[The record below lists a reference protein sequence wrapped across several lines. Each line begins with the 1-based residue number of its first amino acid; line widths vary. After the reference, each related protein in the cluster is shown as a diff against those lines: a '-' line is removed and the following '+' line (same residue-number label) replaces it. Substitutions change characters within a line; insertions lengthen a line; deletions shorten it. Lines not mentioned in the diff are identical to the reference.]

1 MRSALKLLC
10 VILLTLGL
18 AGCSTGPQL
27 GLGIGFGPDGMTVS
41 PTVRGNVGGVDVGV
55 SGNGAS
61 AGTNIGPVGV
71 GVGGSF

>member
-1 MRSALKLLC
+1 MLPVVLL
-10 VILLTLGL
+10 LL
-18 AGCSTGPQL
+18 AGCTNGPQL
-27 GLGIGFGPDGMTVS
+27 GLGIGVGPNGMTVS